1 MSGSQGETKSS
12 SSVPQLP
19 QLPQLTQQQ
28 TRALARGR
36 TIGHYGRRVQPKF
49 TLRQRV
55 MFGEERN
62 DDIGGSALYK
72 ARTKGVLRG
81 IHEVGFNKTQN
92 APVIRAIG
100 RQNLAHSL
108 HPLLAGASHIGMTGF
123 TAETPP
129 GPSRHIMG
137 LAGEKT
143 PVSDLTKTLLGAKSK
158 RKGKSRKNPRHQGG
172 RHRRTKRKRKR
183 TRKTRRKRKR
193 KTRRKTK

>member
-49 TLRQRV
+49 TLRQR
-55 MFGEERN
+55 MLFGEERN

-81 IHEVGFNKTQN
+81 IREVGFNKTQN

-108 HPLLAGASHIGMTGF
+108 NPLLAGASHIGMTGF
-123 TAETPP
+123 KAETRESLAARPQGRMP
-129 GPSRHIMG
+129 NSSPALRTISQISISWDGDEKISNPSS
-137 LAGEKT
+137 
-143 PVSDLTKTLLGAKSK
+143 PV
-158 RKGKSRKNPRHQGG
+158 
-172 RHRRTKRKRKR
+172 
-183 TRKTRRKRKR
+183 
-193 KTRRKTK
+193 